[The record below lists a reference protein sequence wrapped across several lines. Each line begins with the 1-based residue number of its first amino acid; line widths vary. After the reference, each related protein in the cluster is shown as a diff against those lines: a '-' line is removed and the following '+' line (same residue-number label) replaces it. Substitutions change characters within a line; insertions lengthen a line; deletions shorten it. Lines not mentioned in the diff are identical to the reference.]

1 MNLKARSLFAIVFL
15 GLLYFMLPGPLRA
28 DTTYTYTGNPY
39 AFCSGTYTNGV
50 SNVCSQPSALSL
62 TFTTSL
68 SGAQLDN
75 LTLNASQDIASAHCG
90 GCTGIGP
97 IDGNL
102 TAYVSAFSFTDGTGF
117 SVTQA
122 DTMDYGFDVTTDG
135 NGNIQSWFIYAQ
147 SYPSSGSGGFYQAL
161 TESGLGLGPLLDNSL
176 LESYDGSVAGTEVSG
191 NFYESGGGEVD
202 STESPFAVSGAEPW
216 TATTPEPS
224 NLLLLGFGSLALFG
238 MKWPTSRLGIVG
250 KRDLCK
256 ECGSRPSNHR

>member
-1 MNLKARSLFAIVFL
+1 MKAHFLFAIVFL
-15 GLLYFMLPGPLRA
+15 GLFYFMLSGPLRA

-50 SNVCSQPSALSL
+50 NNVCSQPSALSL
-62 TFTTSL
+62 SFTTSL

-122 DTMDYGFDVTTDG
+122 DTMDYGFDVTTDS

-147 SYPSSGSGGFYQAL
+147 GYPSSGSGGFYQAL

-191 NFYESGGGEVD
+191 NFYESGGGFTD
-202 STESPFAVSGAEPW
+202 STDAPYEVSGAGQW

-224 NLLLLGFGSLALFG
+224 CLLLLGIGSLALLG
-238 MKWPTSRLGIVG
+238 MKWPTLQLRIAS
-250 KRDLCK
+250 KQDLCK
-256 ECGSRPSNHR
+256 GCGSRPSSHR